1 MRHFLRSKGVQR
13 RSGPITLLTLGVGVT
28 ATQTG
33 LIAASGRTD
42 RASASLTGASRAVAL
57 AAVAAAAN
65 QYGGAAASAQIAS
78 SGEVHWSPWPMGKDG
93 DARFV
98 TYFACSVA
106 SSQLWARHRSWL
118 GGWSRCRARVSTG
131 RSDIYRISGADAT
144 PFADAPEH
152 APVSHALPLA
162 SFEAGQ
168 PSPSPAALRLPDEG
182 LRCNPSAGSPAGS
195 KPQNHLSHT

>member
-65 QYGGAAASAQIAS
+65 QYGGAAAGAQIAS
-78 SGEVHWSPWPMGKDG
+78 SREVH
-93 DARFV
+93 
-98 TYFACSVA
+98 
-106 SSQLWARHRSWL
+106 
-118 GGWSRCRARVSTG
+118 
-131 RSDIYRISGADAT
+131 
-144 PFADAPEH
+144 
-152 APVSHALPLA
+152 
-162 SFEAGQ
+162 
-168 PSPSPAALRLPDEG
+168 
-182 LRCNPSAGSPAGS
+182 
-195 KPQNHLSHT
+195 

>member
-65 QYGGAAASAQIAS
+65 QYGGAAASAQVAS

-93 DARFV
+93 DTRFV

-131 RSDIYRISGADAT
+131 RSDIYRISDADAT
-144 PFADAPEH
+144 PTQTLQTRSHSSNAVTGLGRGRPFVAQSCRAPLVRRWIAMQSLRREPCGQQT
-152 APVSHALPLA
+152 AQPV
-162 SFEAGQ
+162 
-168 PSPSPAALRLPDEG
+168 
-182 LRCNPSAGSPAGS
+182 
-195 KPQNHLSHT
+195 